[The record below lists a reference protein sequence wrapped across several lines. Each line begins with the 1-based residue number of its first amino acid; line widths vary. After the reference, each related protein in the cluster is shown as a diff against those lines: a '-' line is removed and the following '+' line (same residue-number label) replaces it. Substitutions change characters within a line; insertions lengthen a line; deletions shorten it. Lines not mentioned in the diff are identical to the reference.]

1 MLVNKKYAF
10 LLIVGIK
17 EQQNNKITVGAKAM
31 TGIGGKMKKKDV
43 NERAVNEFTGTENK
57 TQTFDEML
65 KNKEYQAEFDR
76 RIQKAIKTVRAKW
89 QTENEEQKSKN
100 DKSLKKRTITIN
112 LNKTPISLKITI

>member
-31 TGIGGKMKKKDV
+31 TGMGGKMKKKDV
-43 NERAVNEFTGTENK
+43 NERAINELTGTESK

-76 RIQKAIKTVRAKW
+76 RIQKAIKTARAKW

-112 LNKTPISLKITI
+112 LNKTPMSLKITI

>member
-1 MLVNKKYAF
+1 MQVKKKYAF

-89 QTENEEQKSKN
+89 KTENEEQKSKN

>member
-17 EQQNNKITVGAKAM
+17 EQQNNKITVRAKAM

-43 NERAVNEFTGTENK
+43 NERAVNELTGTENK

-76 RIQKAIKTVRAKW
+76 RIQKAIKTARAKW

-112 LNKTPISLKITI
+112 LNKTPMSLKITI

>member
-1 MLVNKKYAF
+1 
-10 LLIVGIK
+10 
-17 EQQNNKITVGAKAM
+17 
-31 TGIGGKMKKKDV
+31 MKKKDV
-43 NERAVNEFTGTENK
+43 NERAINELTGTESK

-76 RIQKAIKTVRAKW
+76 RIQKAIKTARAKW

-112 LNKTPISLKITI
+112 LNKTPMSLKITI